1 MATIGDLGNTGMVNR
16 LTTAANTSGGVTG
29 LNKLWLPLWSG
40 EVIHA
45 YDQVNMFENM
55 ITTKPL
61 SGGYSWEFPI
71 TGTVQAAATWE
82 AGVELAG
89 GTSKTNTFKVN
100 LDKRPMATYFECDN
114 IDSLITQWDYRSELA
129 RQAGLQLANMRDKQI
144 AVSILAACA
153 VSQFASSGDPRGTL
167 TFPSPVEV
175 AALGTTAS
183 ACTEVAALNILKAIE
198 DYFVT
203 MQENDYP
210 IGNVYCVVT
219 PKVFQVIRGLGLT
232 RAADVLTVASNSNF
246 TQGTNFTK
254 NPMFGGV
261 ADMGGLGAP
270 YTVGYNSMGDSLD
283 YMGCKIVKS
292 NHLPATTADNTN
304 LALGAL
310 KYNLCTA
317 GFSIFGMIFQPE
329 AIAGLSLQGLKV
341 DSIADVRRNT
351 QFTVA
356 SMMKG
361 TGILRP
367 ELCQAL
373 LAPISSTGVT
383 AAGDVNIRSELAA
396 ILDNGTDGWT
406 TGFAAEY
413 AATA

>member
-1 MATIGDLGNTGMVNR
+1 MALTSLGATDMVNR
-16 LTTAANTSGGVTG
+16 LTTAANTSGGSVG

-61 SGGYSWEFPI
+61 SGGYSYEFPI
-71 TGTVQAAATWE
+71 TGTVAAATVWE
-82 AGVELAG
+82 AGVELGG
-89 GTSKTNTFKVN
+89 GTASTNTFKVN

-144 AVSILAACA
+144 ALSILAACS
-153 VSQFASSGDPRGTL
+153 VSQFANSGDPRGTL
-167 TFPSPVEV
+167 TFPQPVEV
-175 AALGTTAS
+175 GALDVTAS
-183 ACTEVAALNILKAIE
+183 ACTETAALNILKAIE

-210 IGNVYCVVT
+210 VGNVYCVVT

-232 RAADVLTVASNSNF
+232 RASDVPSTAVNMPGN
-246 TQGTNFTK
+246 NFTK
-254 NPMFGGV
+254 NPMFGGSSEY
-261 ADMGGLGAP
+261 GGLGAP

-292 NHLPATTADNTN
+292 NHLPATTADNAN
-304 LALGAL
+304 LALGSL

-317 GFSIFGMIFQPE
+317 GFSTYGMIFQPE

-361 TGILRP
+361 TGIIKP
-367 ELCQAL
+367 ELVKVLVSGAITATRANLAL
-373 LAPISSTGVT
+373 HL
-383 AAGDVNIRSELAA
+383 
-396 ILDNGTDGWT
+396 NGTSVSGAAT
-406 TGFAAEY
+406 HGNYASGFATDY
-413 AATA
+413 AVTSAYA

>member
-1 MATIGDLGNTGMVNR
+1 MAINSDLGATGMVNR
-16 LTTAANTSGGVTG
+16 LTTAANTSGGSVG

-61 SGGYSWEFPI
+61 SGGYSYEFPI
-71 TGTVQAAATWE
+71 TGTVAAATVWE
-82 AGVELAG
+82 AGVELGG
-89 GTSKTNTFKVN
+89 GTASTNTFKVN

-144 AVSILAACA
+144 ALSILAACS

-167 TFPSPVEV
+167 AFPDPVEV
-175 AALGTTAS
+175 GGLGVTAS
-183 ACTEVAALNILKAIE
+183 GCTETAALNILKAIE
-198 DYFVT
+198 DYFVI

-232 RAADVLTVASNSNF
+232 RSADVLTVASNTNF
-246 TQGTNFTK
+246 TPGTNFTK

-261 ADMGGLGAP
+261 AEQGGLGAP
-270 YTVGYNSMGDSLD
+270 YTVGMNSMSDSLD

-292 NHLPATTADNTN
+292 NHLPKTTEDNAN
-304 LALGAL
+304 LALGSL

-317 GFSIFGMIFQPE
+317 GFSVYGMIFQPE

-373 LAPISSTGVT
+373 LAPIASTGVT
-383 AAGDVNIRSELAA
+383 AAGQVNTRGEVAA
-396 ILDNGTDGWT
+396 ILDNGTNGWT

-413 AATA
+413 AATV

>member
-1 MATIGDLGNTGMVNR
+1 MALDNLGATDMVNR
-16 LTTAANTSGGVTG
+16 TAVADATTGGSAG

-45 YDQVNMFENM
+45 YDQVNMFETM

-61 SGGYSWEFPI
+61 TGGYSWEFPI

-82 AGVELAG
+82 AGVELGG
-89 GTSKTNTFKVN
+89 GTSKTNTFKVV

-144 AVSILAACA
+144 AISLLAACA
-153 VSQFASSGDPRGTL
+153 VAPIGADDPRGTL
-167 TFPSPVEV
+167 TFPQPIEV
-175 AALGTTAS
+175 AGAVAAS
-183 ACTEVAALNILKAIE
+183 SCTEQSALIILQAIE
-198 DYFVT
+198 NYFVT
-203 MQENDYP
+203 MQENDYT
-210 IGNVYCVVT
+210 IGRVYCVVT

-232 RAADVLTVASNSNF
+232 RVADVPV
-246 TQGTNFTK
+246 TQVNMAGNNFTK
-254 NPMFGGV
+254 NPLFGGV
-261 ADMGGLGAP
+261 ADQGGLGAGF
-270 YTVGYNSMGDSLD
+270 TQGFNAMSDSLD
-283 YMGCKIVKS
+283 YMGCKIIKS
-292 NHLPATTADNTN
+292 NHLPQAGAAN
-304 LALGAL
+304 LALGSA
-310 KYNLCTA
+310 KYNLTTT
-317 GFSIFGMIFQPE
+317 GINTYGMIFQPE
-329 AIAGLSLQGLKV
+329 AVAGLSLQGMKV

-373 LAPISSTGVT
+373 VGVT
-383 AAGDVNIRSELAA
+383 AGTRDSRTKLVAGLSATTSTNWT
-396 ILDNGTDGWT
+396 NGFG
-406 TGFAAEY
+406 AEY
-413 AATA
+413 AATSG

>member
-1 MATIGDLGNTGMVNR
+1 MDNIAAGDMVNR
-16 LTTAANTSGGVTG
+16 TTAQTVGANTSGGSVG

-45 YDQVNMFENM
+45 YDQVNMFESM

-61 SGGYSWEFPI
+61 MGGYSWEFPI
-71 TGTVQAAATWE
+71 TGTVQVAAAWD
-82 AGVELAG
+82 AGVELGG
-89 GTSKTNTFKVN
+89 GTSKTNTFKVV

-153 VSQFASSGDPRGTL
+153 VAPIGEHDPRGTL
-167 TFPSPVEV
+167 TFPQPVAV
-175 AALGTTAS
+175 AANVAAS
-183 ACTEVAALNILKAIE
+183 SCTEQSALLILKAIE

-203 MQENDYP
+203 MQENDYT

-232 RAADVLTVASNSNF
+232 RSADVYNVQGATGAANSNI
-246 TQGTNFTK
+246 TGSNYTK
-254 NPMFGGV
+254 NPMFGGSSEY
-261 ADMGGLGAP
+261 GGLGAP

-283 YMGCKIVKS
+283 YMGCKICKS
-292 NHLPATTADNTN
+292 NHLPAVGSTN
-304 LALGAL
+304 LALGSA
-310 KYNLCTA
+310 KYNLTTTNLNVY
-317 GFSIFGMIFQPE
+317 GMIFQPE
-329 AIAGLSLQGLKV
+329 AVAGLSLQGMKV

-373 LAPISSTGVT
+373 VGVASG
-383 AAGDVNIRSELAA
+383 AADDRSELVTLLSAT
-396 ILDNGTDGWT
+396 NSGNWT
-406 TGFAAEY
+406 NGFAAEY

>member
-1 MATIGDLGNTGMVNR
+1 MAASTLDNLDGTDMVNR
-16 LTTAANTSGGVTG
+16 LTAGANTSGGVTG

-45 YDQVNMFENM
+45 YDQVNMFESM

-61 SGGYSWEFPI
+61 TGGYSYEFPI
-71 TGTVQAAATWE
+71 TGTVQAAASWD
-82 AGVELAG
+82 AGVELGG
-89 GTSKTNTFKVN
+89 GTSKTNTFKVV

-144 AVSILAACA
+144 AVSLLAACA
-153 VSQFASSGDPRGTL
+153 VAPIGSDDPRGTL
-167 TFPSPVEV
+167 TFPQPIEV
-175 AALGTTAS
+175 AGAVAAS
-183 ACTEVAALNILKAIE
+183 SCTEQSALSILQAIE
-198 DYFVT
+198 NYFVT
-203 MQENDYP
+203 MQENDYTV
-210 IGNVYCVVT
+210 GNVYCVVT

-232 RAADVLTVASNSNF
+232 RSADVFSATSSTVNNIGSNY
-246 TQGTNFTK
+246 TK
-254 NPMFGGV
+254 IPLFGGSSEY
-261 ADMGGLGAP
+261 GGLGAP
-270 YTVGYNSMGDSLD
+270 YTQGYNSMGDSLE
-283 YMGCKIVKS
+283 YMGCKIIKS
-292 NHLPATTADNTN
+292 NHLPTPGIAN
-304 LALGAL
+304 LSLGSA
-310 KYNLCTA
+310 KYNLTTT
-317 GFSIFGMIFQPE
+317 GINTYGMIFQPE
-329 AIAGLSLQGLKV
+329 AVAGLSLQGMKV

-373 LAPISSTGVT
+373 VGVT
-383 AAGDVNIRSELAA
+383 SGTRDTRAKLATGLSA
-396 ILDNGTDGWT
+396 TTATNWT
-406 TGFAAEY
+406 QGFAAEY

>member
-1 MATIGDLGNTGMVNR
+1 MSTIDNIGAGDMVNR
-16 LTTAANTSGGVTG
+16 TTGQTSGGNTSGGSAG

-45 YDQVNMFENM
+45 YDQVNMFESM
-55 ITTKPL
+55 ITNKPL
-61 SGGYSWEFPI
+61 TGGYSYEFPI
-71 TGTVQAAATWE
+71 TGTVQAAAAWN
-82 AGVELAG
+82 AGEELGG
-89 GTSKTNTFKVN
+89 GTSKTNTFKVV

-144 AVSILAACA
+144 ALSILAACSVA
-153 VSQFASSGDPRGTL
+153 PIGADDPRGSL
-167 TFPSPVEV
+167 TFPQPVEV
-175 AALGTTAS
+175 GALDVLAS
-183 ACTEVAALNILKAIE
+183 ACTETAALNILKAIE

-203 MQENDYP
+203 MQENDYTV
-210 IGNVYCVVT
+210 GNVYCVVT

-232 RAADVLTVASNSNF
+232 RATDVTGTLSGNT
-246 TQGTNFTK
+246 GTNFTK
-254 NPMFGGV
+254 LPMFGGV
-261 ADMGGLGAP
+261 ADQGGLGAP
-270 YTVGYNSMGDSLD
+270 YTMGMNSMGDSLD

-292 NHLPATTADNTN
+292 NHLPATTADNAN
-304 LALGAL
+304 LALGSL

-317 GFSIFGMIFQPE
+317 GFSTYGMIFQPE
-329 AIAGLSLQGLKV
+329 AVAGLSLQGLKV

-373 LAPISSTGVT
+373 LAPVTSTGVS
-383 AAGDVNIRSELAA
+383 AAGHVNTRGEVAA
-396 ILDNGTDGWT
+396 ILDNGTNGWA

-413 AATA
+413 AATSG

>member
-1 MATIGDLGNTGMVNR
+1 MAINSDLGNTGMVNR
-16 LTTAANTSGGVTG
+16 LTTAANTSGGSVG

-61 SGGYSWEFPI
+61 SGGYSYEFPI
-71 TGTVQAAATWE
+71 TGTVSAATVWE
-82 AGVELAG
+82 AGVELGG
-89 GTSKTNTFKVN
+89 GTASTNTFKVN

-144 AVSILAACA
+144 ALSILAACS

-167 TFPSPVEV
+167 VFPDPVEV
-175 AALGTTAS
+175 GALNVTAS
-183 ACTEVAALNILKAIE
+183 GCTETAALNILKAIE
-198 DYFVT
+198 DYFVI
-203 MQENDYP
+203 MQENDYT

-232 RAADVLTVASNSNF
+232 RATDVTGTLSANA
-246 TQGTNFTK
+246 GTNFTK

-261 ADMGGLGAP
+261 ADHGGLGAP

-292 NHLPATTADNTN
+292 NHLPATTADNAN
-304 LALGAL
+304 LALGSL

-317 GFSIFGMIFQPE
+317 GFSVYGMIFQPE

-373 LAPISSTGVT
+373 LAPITSTGVA
-383 AAGDVNIRSELAA
+383 AAGAVNTRGEVAA
-396 ILDNGTDGWT
+396 ILNNGTDGWS

-413 AATA
+413 AATV

>member
-1 MATIGDLGNTGMVNR
+1 MAITNGSNVVAGEFALARTAIGDQ
-16 LTTAANTSGGVTG
+16 TSGGSTN

-45 YDQVNMFENM
+45 YDQVNMFEQM

-71 TGTVQAAATWE
+71 TGSVQAATTWD
-82 AGVELAG
+82 AGVELGG
-89 GTSKTNTFKVN
+89 GTSSSNTIKIN

-114 IDSLITQWDYRSELA
+114 IDLLITQWDYRSELA

-144 AVSILAACA
+144 ALSIFAACA
-153 VSQFASSGDPRGTL
+153 LPLLNNDPRGTL
-167 TFPSPVEV
+167 VYPAPVEV
-175 AALGTTAS
+175 EVEAKTPA
-183 ACTEVAALNILKAIE
+183 ACTEKAALNILQAIE
-198 DYFVT
+198 NYFVT
-203 MQENDYP
+203 MQQNDYP

-232 RAADVLTVASNSNF
+232 RAADVVSGSTLT
-246 TQGTNFTK
+246 GTNFTR
-254 NPMFGGV
+254 NPLFGGV
-261 ADMGGLGAP
+261 ADQGGLGAP
-270 YTVGYNSMGDSLD
+270 YTMGMNSMSDSLD

-292 NHLPATTADNTN
+292 NHLPTTTVGSTTQ
-304 LALGAL
+304 LALGSP
-310 KYNLCTA
+310 KYNLSTT
-317 GFSIFGMIFQPE
+317 GINIYGMIFQPE
-329 AIAGLSLQGLKV
+329 AVAGLSLQGMKV

-361 TGILRP
+361 TGVLRP

-373 LAPISSTGVT
+373 VSPLTTVADFDTRAKI
-383 AAGDVNIRSELAA
+383 AAV
-396 ILDNGTDGWT
+396 LDNGTVNNWT
-406 TGFAAEY
+406 GGFAGEFYTNA
-413 AATA
+413 